1 MITDWF
7 WFIRASGSG
16 LLLKKFV
23 IEEVRRRKSSRITA
37 NEDGTLKFS
46 RTVENKAPESHNGL
60 SNDSGH
66 WDIEILHDSW
76 GLTMRK
82 FCS

>member
-1 MITDWF
+1 MIIDWF
-7 WFIRASGSG
+7 RYIGASGSG
-16 LLLKKFV
+16 LLLKEFV

-37 NEDGTLKFS
+37 NGGDTLKFS
-46 RTVENKAPESHNGL
+46 RTVENKAPESHKGL

-76 GLTMRK
+76 GLTIRK